1 MTRES
6 VNLTRTPPARPGGL
20 NHCRE
25 RPDVP
30 ITPSYVRNLP
40 LVERDRH
47 IVRYLGEIGYATT
60 RQLARLF
67 WPGRLVGT
75 ASRRLLKLWRL
86 WVLDRQPCHRL
97 PDFGLRAQ
105 LVYMPGRAGVKML
118 RDVDEN
124 ARRPSGTLLMAHNV
138 LLGEAVV
145 RLTEGAR
152 RRGPGC
158 GLSFCGEGAVGTA
171 FKWNDDWVRMRPD
184 GLISF
189 QIEGREMP
197 FYVEFDRDTRP
208 VSHFAA
214 KARVYEL
221 YRRTDH
227 WRRRH
232 ATFPGVLVVVW
243 TDYHAE
249 EGESPEETAGHR
261 RQMAADRLER
271 IIEQLAGATRHRGLG
286 WFCQRLDLVGQ
297 APWRVVTADGL
308 RQAPP
313 FFTAAEDDRGDRAG
327 GPPAGTGI
335 STENAG

>member
-1 MTRES
+1 
-6 VNLTRTPPARPGGL
+6 
-20 NHCRE
+20 
-25 RPDVP
+25 
-30 ITPSYVRNLP
+30 

-75 ASRRLLKLWRL
+75 ASRRLLKLWKM

-97 PDFGLRAQ
+97 PDFGLPAQ

-158 GLSFCGEGAVGTA
+158 GLSFCGEGAVCTT

-189 QIEGREMP
+189 QVDGREIP

-227 WRRRH
+227 WRRRR

-243 TDYHAE
+243 TDYHAA
-249 EGESPEETAGHR
+249 EGESPEEASARR
-261 RQMAADRLER
+261 RQIAANRLHRVIDE
-271 IIEQLAGATRHRGLG
+271 LAGAARHRGLR
-286 WFCQRLDLVGQ
+286 WFCQRLDLVGR
-297 APWRVVTADGL
+297 APWRVVTAEGL

-313 FFTAAEDDRGDRAG
+313 LFAAESPEDIGQGAG
-327 GPPAGTGI
+327 
-335 STENAG
+335 